1 MIRSLPFLCVAAI
14 ALVSCSQVAE
24 LLPAPTTTT
33 VSAPIVP
40 TAAPA
45 PTDTLPTTP
54 SALSVVLKLKV
65 AEANSGNPK
74 YDRDEWR
81 HWTDEDGDCQDAR
94 QETLIAE
101 STQPVVFTGDEQC
114 RVQSGLWIGPYTGTV
129 VTDPSDLDI
138 DHMVPLANAHR
149 SGGHS
154 WSKARKSAFAN
165 SLAYPGH
172 LIATTARANRA
183 KGAKGPE
190 EWRPP
195 VTDYWCQYAVDWI
208 EIKRSWDLTATVDEI
223 VALRE
228 MAATCD
234 INVFVQPTGAGQ
246 QAETITTIAT
256 LTPRPTEA
264 TQTFVDQDCTDFDDW
279 EEAQEFFE
287 AAGGPDEDP
296 HRLDRDGDGT
306 ACGSLTGAPDS
317 ATPVATPE
325 TPSAEPTSTPTPAMT
340 PATPTPIT
348 VPPTST
354 PSPFPSTPTPT
365 SIPGGDQS
373 GLRYDLSGPD
383 RNCGDFNNWSEAQA
397 FFLAAG
403 GPDIDPHRLD
413 RNSDGVACESLPGAP

>member
-33 VSAPIVP
+33 VSSPIVP
-40 TAAPA
+40 TAAPV
-45 PTDTLPTTP
+45 PTFTLPTTP
-54 SALSVVLKLKV
+54 SPISIVLKLNV
-65 AEANSGNPK
+65 AEVNSGIPR

-101 STQPVVFTGDEQC
+101 STQPAVFTGDDRC

-154 WSKARKSAFAN
+154 WSRERKSAFAN
-165 SLAYPGH
+165 SLGYPGH
-172 LIATTARANRA
+172 LVATTARANRA
-183 KGAKGPE
+183 KGDKGPE
-190 EWRPP
+190 VWRPP
-195 VTDYWCQYAVDWI
+195 VSDYWCQYAVDWI
-208 EIKRSWDLTATVDEI
+208 EIKRSWDLTATEDEI

-228 MAATCD
+228 MTATCD
-234 INVFVQPTGAGQ
+234 TNVFVQPVGAGQ
-246 QAETITTIAT
+246 QTETISITAT
-256 LTPRPTEA
+256 LTPRPAET
-264 TQTFVDQDCTDFDDW
+264 TQTFVDRDCTDFDDW
-279 EEAQEFFE
+279 EGAQKFFE

-306 ACGSLTGAPDS
+306 ACGSLPGAPGS
-317 ATPVATPE
+317 STPTATPE
-325 TPSAEPTSTPTPAMT
+325 TPSAEPTSTPTPTMT
-340 PATPTPIT
+340 PATPTPIAVT
-348 VPPTST
+348 PTST
-354 PSPFPSTPTPT
+354 PSPIPSTPT
-365 SIPGGDQS
+365 SIPVNDQS
-373 GLRYDLSGPD
+373 DLRYDPGGPD
-383 RNCGDFNNWSEAQA
+383 RNCSDFDNWSEAQA

-403 GPDIDPHRLD
+403 GPDIDPHTLD